1 MPGCL
6 ATPAILMQINYLR
19 IYIFSICIL
28 IALQLSAVRAIPGIV
43 TVQQPDGSLLSVR
56 LHGDEHFHYITTS
69 DNLMITQKADGSYHY
84 AANNGSGLQTS
95 TFRAKNP
102 EQRSSEE
109 IRFLK
114 NTDQK
119 SLLKAKR
126 KLLPKKI
133 IAAPIS
139 SDTLPLGKRLMNL
152 VKGGNIVNTRSENKV
167 KGASVIKELVILLN
181 FSDTAF
187 TTTSPQS
194 SFYNLFNQTGYS
206 ANGSSGSVRDFY
218 KDNSMGLI
226 TFDFTVTA
234 PITLPHTMAYY
245 GANDGNGDDIRPSN
259 MITDA
264 CQIIS
269 SSIDFSQFDNDGD
282 GYVDNVFI
290 VYAGHNEAE
299 GGPASSLWP
308 HKWTLAEAGVSL
320 PSYNGVKINAYA
332 CTSEL
337 RGTATSKTMAPIGT
351 FCHEFGHTLGLVD
364 LYDVDYNGTGTE
376 AGGLANWDLMS
387 TGNYNN
393 SGRTPPFLSA
403 IDRFL
408 LGWCDTHTPSTS
420 ETNTLLPIGTSN
432 QVFRIDLPTANEFY
446 LVENRQVSSWDSY
459 VNGHGM
465 LITHIDMTD
474 MTVWKTGKVNNDPA
488 HQYADLIEADGNE
501 TYSANGIAG
510 DPYPGTTKKTEFS
523 DASYPAMGSWYSSTK
538 MRKPIT
544 DIVENTNISFNYC
557 GGPNGS
563 LQTPVATKATQIN
576 DTSFVANWETIDGN
590 NIEYYLDVYYKDY
603 VSTTENFT
611 AFQTEMNANGWSGQC
626 TANTSM
632 YNSAPCSITLTA
644 GKDTLSTPLFSGTVR
659 SLSFWGMS
667 DGTPGSSLKIEA
679 YNGISWQTLTP
690 ALTLSNTPGT
700 YTFSTASTP
709 PLPDGTVKIRFT
721 TTGSTGK
728 LYIDDVTVSY
738 YGNVYLNC
746 YHNANM
752 GTSTSTLVHPVVKNK
767 TYYYVARAQ
776 SPIFASP
783 NSNVIAVIP
792 IQNRNSILANAYA
805 SNGNLIVEAHDIN
818 SNSVQVYTIT
828 GQKIISK
835 DITKGIHNLGI
846 LQPHA
851 LYIVVINGRSF
862 KVIF

>member
-6 ATPAILMQINYLR
+6 ITPAILMRIKHLR
-19 IYIFSICIL
+19 IYTLSICIL
-28 IALQLSAVRAIPGIV
+28 IAFQLSAVRAIPGIV
-43 TVQQPDGSLLSVR
+43 TVQQPDGTLLSVR
-56 LHGDEHFHYITTS
+56 LHGDEHFHYMTTS
-69 DNLMITQKADGSYHY
+69 DNLMITQKIDGSYHY
-84 AANNGSGLQTS
+84 VVNNENDLQTS
-95 TFRAKNP
+95 TFRARNP

-109 IRFLK
+109 IHFVK
-114 NTDQK
+114 NINQK
-119 SLLKAKR
+119 ALLKTR
-126 KLLPKKI
+126 TQMLPRKI
-133 IAAPIS
+133 IAAPTL
-139 SDTLPLGKRLMNL
+139 SDTVPLGKRLMNL
-152 VKGGNIVNTRSENKV
+152 VKGGNIVNTRSANKIRS
-167 KGASVIKELVILLN
+167 ASVIKELVILVN
-181 FSDTAF
+181 FSDTVF
-187 TTTSPQS
+187 TTASPQT
-194 SFYNLFNQTGYS
+194 SFDNLFNQTGYS
-206 ANGSSGSVRDFY
+206 TNGSSGSVRDFY
-218 KDNSMGLI
+218 KDNSMGLM
-226 TFDFTVTA
+226 TFDFTVTG

-245 GANDGNGDDIRPSN
+245 GANDSNGNDIRPAD

-282 GYVDNVFI
+282 GYADNVFI

-299 GGPASSLWP
+299 GGPASSVWP
-308 HKWTLAEAGVSL
+308 HKWTLAEAGISS

-337 RGTATSKTMAPIGT
+337 KGTITSKTIAPIGT

-364 LYDVDYNGTGTE
+364 LYDTDYNGTGTE

-393 SGRTPPFLSA
+393 YGRTPPFLSA

-408 LGWCDTHTPSTS
+408 LGWCDTQTPSTS
-420 ETNTLLPIGTSN
+420 ETNTLSPIGTSN

-446 LVENRQVSSWDSY
+446 LLENRQISSWDSY

-465 LITHIDMTD
+465 LITHIDMTA
-474 MTVWKTGKVNNDPA
+474 MTAWQTGKVNNDPT

-523 DASYPAMGSWYSSTK
+523 DASYPAMGSWYSSVK

-544 DIVENTNISFNYC
+544 DISESTNISFNYC
-557 GGPNGS
+557 GGPYGT
-563 LQTPVATKATQIN
+563 LEAPVATKATQIN
-576 DTSFVANWETIDGN
+576 DTSFVANWKTIDGN
-590 NIEYYLDVYYKDY
+590 NIEYYLDVYYQDY

-611 AFQTEMNANGWSGQC
+611 AFQTETNANGWSGHC
-626 TANTSM
+626 TASTSM

-644 GKDTLSTPLFSGTVR
+644 GRDTLSSPLFSGAFR
-659 SLSFWGMS
+659 SFSFWGMS
-667 DGTPGSSLKIEA
+667 DGTPGSSLKIEV
-679 YNGISWQTLTP
+679 YNGSYWQTMVP
-690 ALTLSNTPGT
+690 ALTLTNTPGT
-700 YTFSTASTP
+700 YTFSTSGSPA
-709 PLPDGTVKIRFT
+709 LPNGTTKVRFIA
-721 TTGSTGK
+721 TGSTGK

-738 YGNVYLNC
+738 YGNVYLNG
-746 YHNANM
+746 YQNADM
-752 GTSTSTLVHPVVKNK
+752 GISTYTSVHPVVKNK
-767 TYYYVARAQ
+767 TYYYVVRAQ
-776 SPIFASP
+776 SPIFVSP

-805 SNGNLIVEAHDIN
+805 SNGNLIIEAHDIN

-828 GQKIISK
+828 GQKIIDK
-835 DITKGIHNLGI
+835 DITKGIHNLGV